1 MTAGHEKGSQPHKPL
16 RELAVVIGAELAS
29 LVERM
34 NIEFIMQGV
43 FNEASVAKLRRLR
56 IAAERSAERPT
67 AASACRGR
75 TEFLEAGYSA

>member
-16 RELAVVIGAELAS
+16 RELAVVVGTELAS

-34 NIEFIMQGV
+34 NIELIMQGV
-43 FNEASVAKLRRLR
+43 FTEASVAELRRLR